1 MWLYCSESPI
11 LPSEMKQ
18 RPVYLRVNYSSM
30 YKFILSFHV
39 NLQVNLTAFL
49 HKQETQ

>member
-1 MWLYCSESPI
+1 MWLYCSESRI
-11 LPSEMKQ
+11 LPFEMKW

-39 NLQVNLTAFL
+39 NLHGNLAAFP
-49 HKQETQ
+49 